1 MYTGLL
7 HTHSSLRYVVLI
19 MLLIVIVKSLLGMVN
34 RKPFVKVDNTLSLIL
49 LIVTHIQFV
58 TGLILYF
65 VSDAVHFGP
74 GAMTDYR
81 YWTVEHIFSMT
92 IAVVLITVARATSK
106 RMTDDTA
113 KHKRLFIFN
122 TIALVIILITIYL
135 SGRGLV

>member
-19 MLLIVIVKSLLGMVN
+19 MLLVVIVKSLLGMVN
-34 RKPFVKVDNTLSLIL
+34 KKPFVKVDNTLSLIL

-65 VSDAVHFGP
+65 VSDAVQFGP

-92 IAVVLITVARATSK
+92 IAVVLITVARSTSK

-122 TIALVIILITIYL
+122 TIALVIVVVTIYL

>member
-7 HTHSSLRYVVLI
+7 HTHSSLRYIVLI
-19 MLLIVIVKSLLGMVN
+19 MLLIVIGKSFLGFVN
-34 RKPFVKVDNTLSLIL
+34 KKPFVKVDNTLSLVL

-58 TGLILYF
+58 VGLILYF
-65 VSDAVHFGP
+65 VSDAVQFGP

-81 YWTVEHIFSMT
+81 YWTVEHIFAMT

-106 RMTDDTA
+106 RMTNDTA

-122 TIALVIILITIYL
+122 TIALAIIVITIYL

>member
-1 MYTGLL
+1 
-7 HTHSSLRYVVLI
+7 
-19 MLLIVIVKSLLGMVN
+19 
-34 RKPFVKVDNTLSLIL
+34 VDNTLSLIL
-49 LIVTHIQFV
+49 LIATHIQFV

-65 VSDAVHFGP
+65 VSDAVQFGP